1 MKEQREKRIRKTI
14 TTIKSYSII
23 INGKKE
29 FGKRSFIYDDCKKSY
44 YYIFY
49 YIYNILYIFYIHF
62 VYILHT
68 FYIYFI
74 CITYFKTH
82 VPEFVSEGLQ
92 LC

>member
-1 MKEQREKRIRKTI
+1 MKEQREKRIRKT
-14 TTIKSYSII
+14 TTTTTTKSHSII
-23 INGKKE
+23 FNGKKE

-49 YIYNILYIFYIHF
+49 YIYNTYILYIFYI
-62 VYILHT
+62 
-68 FYIYFI
+68 YFI
-74 CITYFKTH
+74 YITYFKTH